1 MKGIKLILYKMK
13 ILFHLVLIL
22 LFNIAKCELKY
33 ERWMEDNKEY
43 LLNKTLLDVIIPGT
57 HDSGI
62 LLIKL

>member
-1 MKGIKLILYKMK
+1 MK